1 MYLFAEQIDGWDEGV
16 VGVHVLVPDG
26 ELVTEEDIAEE
37 GQICGAVSW
46 GNNDYVDI
54 KLKYVSDGQIEG
66 TEAIMMSLKS
76 KDSLG
81 NSLPVLSGT
90 GTISDS

>member
-1 MYLFAEQIDGWDEGV
+1 
-16 VGVHVLVPDG
+16 
-26 ELVTEEDIAEE
+26 
-37 GQICGAVSW
+37 
-46 GNNDYVDI
+46 
-54 KLKYVSDGQIEG
+54 
-66 TEAIMMSLKS
+66 MSLKS